1 MARYRGE
8 SGEAP
13 PKGRE
18 RPVYGKR
25 DREEPQD
32 ESSSYRLTQAC
43 WPVFEFVIHF
53 KRKLKYG
60 GLADG
65 DQVKFEAR
73 QAFRT
78 AEEIARDEP
87 AVERLWHEKAKAM
100 MTYFVDYMMINTE
113 WDGRP
118 SWQNNPLELDRDFLD
133 HNEALGGEFFYND
146 CDEVQREFE
155 QADRRDRRDKYD
167 LAELLSLYFTCLRLG
182 FKGKYDG
189 FPNELTDYTRR
200 LWSKLPAHAAT
211 RGREMFPEAYKN
223 VEEVKVDYKLGI
235 SLIVVLVCFAIVFG
249 AWAITSHVMWN
260 SAVDKIKTAADN
272 MRKLDTYT
280 KPATAGAMLTP

>member
-13 PKGRE
+13 ARGRD
-18 RPVYGKR
+18 RPVYGAR
-25 DREEPQD
+25 DREEPQE
-32 ESSSYRLTQAC
+32 ESSSYQLTQAC
-43 WPVFEFVIHF
+43 WPIFEFVIHF
-53 KRKLKYG
+53 KRKLRYG

-78 AEEIARDEP
+78 AEEIARDDP

-113 WDGRP
+113 WEGREA
-118 SWQNNPLELDRDFLD
+118 WVNNPLELDRDFLD
-133 HNEALGGEFFYND
+133 HTETLGGEHFFND

-200 LWSKLPAHAAT
+200 LYSKLPAYAAT
-211 RGREMFPEAYKN
+211 KGKEMFPEAYKN

-235 SLIVVLVCFAIVFG
+235 SLVIVLTCFFIVVISWTVASYVL
-249 AWAITSHVMWN
+249 WN
-260 SAVDKIKTAADN
+260 NAVKDIERAAVHFQDS
-272 MRKLDTYT
+272 KSYQQ
-280 KPATAGAMLTP
+280 P